1 MGDKST
7 SKARSTTFTDLR
19 LVAVLLLLAFVV
31 GIGLAQSASAQSAAP
46 GGDADSEVLAP
57 CRDDA
62 TTISAQ
68 ELPATVELD
77 QCPLSGR
84 EIEDNGIGT
93 TVPPVG
99 FAIYAESYGPAGSQE
114 LTVTPFSDGTIGLA
128 QVGSES
134 SRDSSQTFGASRL
147 RTSQLGACSDT
158 AYTDRPYTLRDHLRY
173 YFNCRTTPRE
183 LAVRSASRTILK
195 AGRNLARSRNDCG
208 LRDHVPA
215 HMIYEGSTH
224 NGANISSDGHCT
236 ATDNQSVIGFG
247 TLPRGSTATTC
258 DIYAIQSGYDRP
270 TESDT
275 RINKARYTWTTHPL
289 RRSCKHRYDLES
301 TVTHERGHTFGLGHV
316 SESQHGS
323 LTMSPTSEGPCQLSE
338 RTLGRGDVR
347 GLNNKYN

>member
-1 MGDKST
+1 MGDKCT
-7 SKARSTTFTDLR
+7 SKVRSTPFTDPR
-19 LVAVLLLLAFVV
+19 LVAVLLLLAFVI
-31 GIGLAQSASAQSAAP
+31 GIGVAQRAFAQSEELA
-46 GGDADSEVLAP
+46 GEVLAP
-57 CRDDA
+57 CRGDA

-84 EIEDNGIGT
+84 EIEDNGVGT
-93 TVPPVG
+93 TVPPAG

-114 LTVTPFSDGTIGLA
+114 LTVTHFSDGTIELA

-134 SRDSSQTFGASRL
+134 PGDSSQTFGVSQL
-147 RTSQLGACSDT
+147 RSSQLGACSDP
-158 AYTDRPYTLRDHLRY
+158 AYADRHYALRDHLRY
-173 YFNCRTTPRE
+173 YFNGRTTPHE
-183 LAVRSASRTILK
+183 LAVRSASRAILK

-215 HMIYEGSTH
+215 HMIYEGRAH
-224 NGANISSDGHCT
+224 NGANISSDGYCT
-236 ATDNQSVIGFG
+236 ASDNQSVIGFG
-247 TLPRGSTATTC
+247 TLPRDTTATTC
-258 DIYAIQSGYDRP
+258 DVSAIQAGYDRP

-275 RINKARYTWTTHPL
+275 RLNKARYTWTTHPL

-316 SESQHGS
+316 SESQHGK
-323 LTMSPTSEGPCQLSE
+323 LTMSPISEGPCQLSE

-347 GLNNKYN
+347 GLNNKYK